1 MTRLRR
7 VPDACYLSGVVVS
20 ATTRWDLVADALAEE
35 LRGMTDE
42 DKLDQVG
49 TLMASV
55 EAMGW
60 TEALQVGDAE
70 IWMRWQAIRANATRK
85 RRPARRT

>member
-1 MTRLRR
+1 
-7 VPDACYLSGVVVS
+7 
-20 ATTRWDLVADALAEE
+20 
-35 LRGMTDE
+35 MTDE

-49 TLMASV
+49 ALMASV

-60 TEALQVGDAE
+60 TEAPQVGDAD

-85 RRPARRT
+85 RRRARKK